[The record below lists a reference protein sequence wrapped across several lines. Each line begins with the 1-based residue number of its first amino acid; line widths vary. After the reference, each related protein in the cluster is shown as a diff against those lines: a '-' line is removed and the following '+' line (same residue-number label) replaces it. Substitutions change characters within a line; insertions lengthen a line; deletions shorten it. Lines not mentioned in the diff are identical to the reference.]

1 MEAQMRRD
9 ERVTDEMVCPD
20 CGRPIAKNAGDAAR
34 GDCPKWWA
42 IRDEM
47 AEKDCTRYAGQPRMS
62 RDLLGKIIDDV
73 FDGAIEDASV
83 IEEIYASI
91 IRHSA
96 LSAAL
101 SEKTQPVRVKA
112 LEWSLIYSSD
122 DETAWSA
129 MAIGGVYTVRQL
141 TNTGGAW
148 LHCVRTEKRYPSVE
162 AAKAAAQQDFET
174 RIRSAIVDVP
184 VEPVAEAGEMP
195 GSNGGFTM
203 AAFRASDVPIGTK
216 LYTTPLSTRTASTAD
231 GSATLSKGLADE

>member
-1 MEAQMRRD
+1 MRRD
-9 ERVTDEMVCPD
+9 ELKPCPFCGGTQLEVSETVTCSRCWATGPD
-20 CGRPIAKNAGDAAR
+20 PLNPNDFEGG
-34 GDCPKWWA
+34 W
-42 IRDEM
+42 
-47 AEKDCTRYAGQPRMS
+47 EKRA
-62 RDLLGKIIDDV
+62 
-73 FDGAIEDASV
+73 
-83 IEEIYASI
+83 
-91 IRHSA
+91 A

-101 SEKTQPVRVKA
+101 SEQDRPVRVKA

-216 LYTTPLSTRTASTAD
+216 FYTTPPSTRTASSAD
-231 GSATLSKGLADE
+231 GSAISTKDADHG